1 MNSLNKSSLRYLLKH
16 PWQFG
21 LSVLG
26 IAMGVAIVVSIDI
39 ANFSSST
46 AFNLSLNAVAGK
58 ATHQIT
64 GTSEGIPDSLY
75 SYLRITKGFRNIA
88 PVIETY
94 LSIQNTNDSAKRI
107 FKLLGIDPFAERPFR
122 DYLSQTEVSVEGG
135 LKEFLTVPNS
145 VILSKESLI
154 KLNKRTGDSMR
165 VLINGM
171 EKTVFI
177 NGIIKEDDQNKSAL
191 ENLIITDISSAQ
203 ILTERSSRLDYI
215 DLIIKNE
222 SEEKLIKS
230 LLPEGFQLQK
240 SRSRSETAEQM
251 LEAFNINLTSLS
263 LLALI
268 VGLFLIYNTMTFS
281 VVQRK
286 VLIATFRSIGVT
298 SGEVSKMIL
307 LEAMITGIIGTLAGF
322 AAAYFISKYLL
333 IYISQTINDLYFVV
347 SVREIYIS
355 PAIILKGLSLG
366 ILATIISAIK
376 PSREASEVHP
386 RSAMIRS
393 EQESSLIKKV
403 PGMSIAGIMFVI
415 TGAVILFFPSKNIWL
430 SYFGILPVIIG
441 FALLTPV
448 IIILTEKIFS
458 PVYKKLFG
466 ITGKIASGSIIQNIS
481 RTYIAIAALALAV
494 AATVGVGTM
503 ISSFRS
509 TVVEWLEAR
518 LNADI
523 FISAPSLISRR
534 NDAVLP
540 EEILTKIRSLD
551 EVKDVNFY
559 REIEIS
565 QDDKRYHLI
574 ASGISKRS
582 YSGFKFK
589 EGDPVEAWKKFEEGE
604 LFLSEP
610 FAYKYDLAAGSV
622 LRLKT
627 DKGMHDF
634 KVAGIYYDYAS
645 DQGLITIQY
654 GHFKE
659 YWNAKGLSGISA
671 FVKEGKSIDSLKD
684 KIQSLETNGQQLV
697 VRTFRFLLDSSIEI
711 FDRTFLIAKV
721 MQILSVIVAF
731 IGILSSLMS
740 MQLERKREL
749 GILRANG
756 LLPSQLFKIVNL
768 QTILMGFTA
777 GIIALP
783 LGNILAAILVYIINK
798 RSFGWTMQFEILPGI
813 MIEAM
818 ILSLGAAV
826 LAGLYPGYKMSKTTP
841 ANALR
846 EE

>member
-75 SYLRITKGFRNIA
+75 TYLRITKGFRNIA

-94 LSIQNTNDSAKRI
+94 LSIQNTNDSAKRV
-107 FKLLGIDPFAERPFR
+107 FKLLGIDLFAERPFR
-122 DYLSQTEVSVEGG
+122 DYLSQSEVSVEGG
-135 LKEFLTVPNS
+135 LKEFLTGPNS

-154 KLNKRTGDSMR
+154 KLNKRTGDSVT
-165 VLINGM
+165 VLINGK

-177 NGIIKEDDQNKSAL
+177 TGLIKEDDQNKSAL
-191 ENLIITDISSAQ
+191 ENLIITDIASAQ
-203 ILTERSSRLDYI
+203 ILTERSNRLDYI

-240 SRSRSETAEQM
+240 SGSRSETAEQM

-298 SGEVSKMIL
+298 SGEVSRMIL

-355 PAIILKGLSLG
+355 PAIILKGVSLG
-366 ILATIISAIK
+366 IFATIISAIK

-403 PGMSIAGIMFVI
+403 PRMSIAGIMFI
-415 TGAVILFFPSKNIWL
+415 ISGAVILIFPSKNIWL
-430 SYFGILPVIIG
+430 SYFGILPLIIG

-481 RTYIAIAALALAV
+481 RTYIAVAALALAV

-565 QDDKRYHLI
+565 QDDKRFHLI

-589 EGDPVEAWKKFEEGE
+589 EGDPEEAWKKFEEGE

-610 FAYKYDLAAGSV
+610 FAYKNDLAAGSV

-634 KVAGIYYDYAS
+634 KVAGVYYDYAS

-740 MQLERKREL
+740 LQLERKREL

-783 LGNILAAILVYIINK
+783 LGNILAVILVYIINK

-813 MIEAM
+813 MTEAM
-818 ILSLGAAV
+818 ILSLSAAV
-826 LAGLYPGYKMSKTTP
+826 LAGLYPGYKMSKTSP